1 MEEIQERKPEW
12 EIILMLVTPTDNS
25 LTGSGAGQGAA
36 LDGAHLCLLQK

>member
-25 LTGSGAGQGAA
+25 LTGSGAAP
-36 LDGAHLCLLQK
+36 DGAHLCLLRD